1 MSAETFAPRE
11 NNSRLK
17 GMFSP
22 LSLPTYDKYISLN
35 YLKFLVACIIM
46 VLGLVILIDCL
57 DNFDEFYKYAN
68 INDKSFFQ
76 MLWILTK
83 HYGAYA
89 PSLVI
94 QHMFSALPVVAGIIA
109 VTNSTLNRELTVLR
123 ASGISLQRTILPL
136 LVVALII
143 STVFTFTRDMYVPS
157 LLRKSFVMNNRL
169 RPAETIPL
177 KIVLNDGDTIQ
188 FIEMGHYDGES
199 GQAYNIRIEVRQLED
214 FLEGK
219 NIFHAYRA
227 KRASL
232 QPYIDVSNPDDE
244 HLNKWTAEDGA
255 SILVQMNNNRVI
267 KKWDNS
273 LPTLVTQAMLERQV
287 LTEKVMT
294 WDDLMRL
301 NTDLEV
307 RLEIHNRLSE
317 PLLSVAMMLVSL
329 AVILMLT
336 SSGQEASYISNA
348 IIGIVS
354 CAVFFM
360 LRSIFFS
367 MGESSFLP
375 PVIAA
380 QGPTLIYLVLGTFL
394 LTRIEH

>member
-1 MSAETFAPRE
+1 MSAETFALRE
-11 NNSRLK
+11 DNSKLK

-22 LSLPTYDKYISLN
+22 LNLPTYDKYISLN

-46 VLGLVILIDCL
+46 VLGLVILVDCL

-68 INDKSFFQ
+68 NNDKSFSQ
-76 MLWILTK
+76 MLWILAK

-94 QHMFSALPVVAGIIA
+94 QHMFSALPVVAGIIT

-123 ASGISLQRTILPL
+123 ASGISLQRTVLPIFI
-136 LVVALII
+136 VALII

-177 KIVLNDGDTIQ
+177 KIVLNDGKTIQ

-219 NIFHAYRA
+219 NIFYAYRA

-267 KKWDNS
+267 KDWDNS

-307 RLEIHNRLSE
+307 RLEINNRLSE
-317 PLLSVAMMLVSL
+317 PLLSVAMMVVSL
-329 AVILMLT
+329 AIILKLT
-336 SSGQEASYISNA
+336 ASGQEASYISNA
-348 IIGIVS
+348 IIGVAT
-354 CAVFFM
+354 CAIFFM

-367 MGESSFLP
+367 MGEASILP
-375 PVIAA
+375 PIIAA
-380 QGPTLIYLVLGTFL
+380 QGPTIIYLIFGSIL
-394 LTRIEH
+394 LTRIEY

>member
-109 VTNSTLNRELTVLR
+109 VTNSTLIESSRWLR

-143 STVFTFTRDMYVPS
+143 STVFYLYSRYVRTKFTSKKLCNEQPLKTCRND
-157 LLRKSFVMNNRL
+157 
-169 RPAETIPL
+169 PL

-301 NTDLEV
+301 DTDLEV

-329 AVILMLT
+329 AVILKLT

-367 MGESSFLP
+367 MGESSILL

-380 QGPTLIYLVLGTFL
+380 QGPTLIYLILGTFL
-394 LTRIEH
+394 LTRVEH